1 MITLSLF
8 QFDAAIFRGAPA
20 DLAACAQKQNQRQ
33 RGKGKQE
40 SSLFFNPSIHLL
52 SIYWQNTFSI
62 FAARPIY
69 NNMVY
74 KKKTCLR

>member
-20 DLAACAQKQNQRQ
+20 DLATCAQKQNQRQ

-69 NNMVY
+69 NNMVFI
-74 KKKTCLR
+74 KKKPV